1 MTQVTVRFA
10 PSPTGKLHIGSART
24 AIYNWLYARHTG
36 GKMLLRIEDTDL
48 ERSTEENVEVILNG
62 LRWLGVDWDEEPV
75 FQSKRVD
82 LYRPL
87 IDKLIADGKAY
98 RCTCTKEELDEKR
111 AKAMAEKRKPLYDR
125 TCREKSHGPECGEHV
140 VRLAMPTEGEIT
152 FNDVI
157 LGEIT
162 TSVAELDDWIIAR
175 SDGAPTYNF
184 VVVADDHDMGITHV
198 IRGADHIN
206 NTPKQ
211 LMVYKALGYE
221 PPAFAHMPLT
231 HGPDGKKLSKRH
243 GATSVMEFKTMGY
256 LPEAMRN
263 YFTRL
268 GWGYKEQELFTDEE
282 LIRYFD
288 IADVNAS
295 PGIMDMKKLDWINAQ
310 KMMTMPL
317 GKLAQLWAP
326 FLKARGY
333 EVESGPWLEKLVE
346 NVRER
351 NKNFVEMTDYAGF
364 FFTDPT
370 EYQPK
375 AVKKWLKS
383 GAAQILDE
391 LTAMLEALDD
401 FSDASLEKH
410 INEFCEKRELDLGKV
425 AQPLRIALT
434 GAAASPGIFETLNL
448 IGKNAVVR
456 RLKKA
461 AEFAKQREAGE
472 QG

>member
-1 MTQVTVRFA
+1 MTQVVVRFA

-48 ERSTEENVEVILNG
+48 ERSTEENVQVIVNG
-62 LRWLGVDWDEEPV
+62 LRWLGIDWDEEPV

-98 RCTCTKEELDEKR
+98 RCVCTKEELDEKR
-111 AKAMAEKRKPLYDR
+111 TKAMAEKRKALYDR
-125 TCREKSHGPECGEHV
+125 TCRDKNHGPDCGPHT
-140 VRLAMPTEGEIT
+140 VRLAMPTEGDIT

-162 TSVAELDDWIIAR
+162 TSALELDDWIIAR
-175 SDGAPTYNF
+175 SGGAPTYNF
-184 VVVADDHDMGITHV
+184 VVVADDHDMRVTHV

-211 LMVYKALGYE
+211 LMVYQALGYE

-243 GATSVMEFKTMGY
+243 GASSVMEFKTMGY

-263 YFTRL
+263 YFVRL
-268 GWGYKEQELFTDEE
+268 GWGHKEQELFSNEE
-282 LIRYFD
+282 LIGLFD

-295 PGIMDMKKLDWINAQ
+295 PGIMDMKKLDWTNSQ
-310 KMMTMPL
+310 KMMTMPVSE
-317 GKLAQLWAP
+317 LAELWHP
-326 FLKARGY
+326 FLAARGY
-333 EVESGPWLEKLVE
+333 EVGLGPWLEKLVV

-351 NKNFVEMTDYAGF
+351 NKNFVEMTDYVGF
-364 FFTDPT
+364 FFEDPK
-370 EYQPK
+370 EYQAK
-375 AVKKWLKS
+375 AVKKWLKPGS
-383 GAAQILDE
+383 AQLLREIIE
-391 LTAMLEALDD
+391 KFETLDD
-401 FSDASLEKH
+401 FNEATLEKQV
-410 INEFCEKRELDLGKV
+410 NELCEAKEVGLGKV

-434 GAAASPGIFETLNL
+434 GSAASPGIFETLNL
-448 IGKNAVVR
+448 IGKENVLR
-456 RLKKA
+456 RLRRA
-461 AEFAKQREAGE
+461 ADFATQRETE
-472 QG
+472 V